1 MSKIKEL
8 ILDRYTDL
16 WSDMVDADY
25 RYEQWLM
32 QQQDE
37 EEYQALKTEQ
47 NEDITI

>member
-8 ILDRYTDL
+8 IMDKYVDL
-16 WSDMVDADY
+16 FSDMIDADY

-37 EEYQALKTEQ
+37 EEYQALKIEQ

>member
-8 ILDRYTDL
+8 VMDKYVDL
-16 WSDMVDADY
+16 FSDMVDADY

-37 EEYQALKTEQ
+37 EEYQALKAEQ
-47 NEDITI
+47 NANIA